1 MVKRFEPCH
10 KYFDQWDEDGYSSCR
25 EARDGKYV
33 LHDTYKTEHA
43 RLTAQIE
50 RLKKQ
55 VSSLTE
61 ALKEEKQKSL
71 NKESL
76 DNNCFE

>member
-1 MVKRFEPCH
+1 MVRRFEPCH
-10 KYFDQWDEDGYSSCR
+10 KYFDQWDEDGSPSCR
-25 EARDGKYV
+25 EARDGEYV
-33 LHDTYKTEHA
+33 LYDTYKTEHA

-61 ALKEEKQKSL
+61 ALKEEKSKSL
-71 NKESL
+71 NKEAL
-76 DNNCFE
+76 VNNCFE